1 MAMTMHLNIVSAEEE
16 IFSGTV
22 EAVFVPLLSGEVG
35 IYPRHT
41 PLIGEIGEIKPGEII
56 VRSEES
62 EKEQHFFVSGGILE
76 VQPHVV
82 TVLSDTAIRAK
93 DLDESVALEA
103 KRQAEDAMKDQ
114 KADMDFAM
122 AQAELAEAVAQLNM
136 IRKLRETK

>member
-22 EAVFVPLLSGEVG
+22 ESVFVPLLSGEVG

-41 PLIGEIGEIKPGEII
+41 PLIGEIKPGEII
-56 VRSEES
+56 VRSDEGEN
-62 EKEQHFFVSGGILE
+62 EQHFFVSGGILE

-103 KRQAEDAMKDQ
+103 KRHAEEAMAGQ
-114 KADMDFAM
+114 KTDMEFAL
-122 AQAELAEAVAQLNM
+122 AQAELAEAAAQLNM
-136 IRKLRETK
+136 IRKLREKK

>member
-22 EAVFVPLLSGEVG
+22 ESVFVPLLSGEVG

-41 PLIGEIGEIKPGEII
+41 PLIGEIKPGEIV
-56 VRSEES
+56 VRSDEGEN
-62 EKEQHFFVSGGILE
+62 EQHFFVSGGILE

-103 KRQAEDAMKDQ
+103 KRQAEEAMAGQ
-114 KADMDFAM
+114 KTDMEFAL
-122 AQAELAEAVAQLNM
+122 AQAELAEAAAQLNM
-136 IRKLRETK
+136 IRKLRENK

>member
-22 EAVFVPLLSGEVG
+22 VAVFVPLLSGEVG

-41 PLIGEIGEIKPGEII
+41 PLIGEIKPGEII
-56 VRSEES
+56 VRSEEGDN
-62 EKEQHFFVSGGILE
+62 EQHFFVSGGILE

-103 KRQAEDAMKDQ
+103 KRQAEEAMKDQ
-114 KADMDFAM
+114 KADMDFAL
-122 AQAELAEAVAQLNM
+122 AQAELAEAVAQLNL
-136 IRKLRETK
+136 IRKLREKK

>member
-16 IFSGTV
+16 IFSDTV
-22 EAVFVPLLSGEVG
+22 EAVFVPLVSGEVG

-41 PLIGEIGEIKPGEII
+41 PLVGEIKPGEVIA
-56 VRSEES
+56 RSHEGEH
-62 EKEQHFFVSGGILE
+62 EQRFYVSGGILE

-103 KRQAEDAMKDQ
+103 KRQAEEAMQGQ
-114 KADMDFAM
+114 KADMDFAR

-136 IRKLRETK
+136 IRKLREKK

>member
-1 MAMTMHLNIVSAEEE
+1 MVMTMHLNIVSAEEE

-41 PLIGEIGEIKPGEII
+41 PLIGEIKAGEII
-56 VRSEES
+56 VRSDEGEN
-62 EKEQHFFVSGGILE
+62 EQHFFVSGGILE
-76 VQPHVV
+76 VQPHIV

-93 DLDESVALEA
+93 DLDENVALEA
-103 KRQAEDAMKDQ
+103 KRQAEEAMKDH

>member
-41 PLIGEIGEIKPGEII
+41 PLIGEIKPGEII
-56 VRSEES
+56 VRSDEG

-76 VQPHVV
+76 VQPHVI

-103 KRQAEDAMKDQ
+103 KRQAEEAMKDQ

>member
-41 PLIGEIGEIKPGEII
+41 PLIGEIKPGEII
-56 VRSEES
+56 VRSEEGDS
-62 EKEQHFFVSGGILE
+62 EQHFFVSGGILE

-103 KRQAEDAMKDQ
+103 KRQAEEAMKDQ
-114 KADMDFAM
+114 KADMDFAL
-122 AQAELAEAVAQLNM
+122 AQAELAEAVAQLNL
-136 IRKLRETK
+136 IRKLREKK

>member
-22 EAVFVPLLSGEVG
+22 EAIFVPLLSGEVG

-41 PLIGEIGEIKPGEII
+41 PLIGEIKPGEII
-56 VRSEES
+56 VRSDDGET
-62 EKEQHFFVSGGILE
+62 EQHFFVSGGILE

-103 KRQAEDAMKDQ
+103 KRQAEEAMKDQ

>member
-16 IFSGTV
+16 IFSGTI
-22 EAVFVPLLSGEVG
+22 ESVFIPLVSGEVG

-41 PLIGEIGEIKPGEII
+41 PLIGEIKPGEII
-56 VRSEES
+56 VRSEEG
-62 EKEQHFFVSGGILE
+62 ENEQHFFVSGGILE

-103 KRQAEDAMKDQ
+103 KRQAEEAMQDQ
-114 KADMDFAM
+114 KADMDFAL

-136 IRKLRETK
+136 IRKLREKR

>member
-22 EAVFVPLLSGEVG
+22 ESVFVPLLSGEVG

-41 PLIGEIGEIKPGEII
+41 PLIGEIKPGEIV
-56 VRSEES
+56 VRSDEGEN
-62 EKEQHFFVSGGILE
+62 EQHFFVSGGILE

-103 KRQAEDAMKDQ
+103 KRQAEEAMAGQ
-114 KADMDFAM
+114 KTDMEFAL
-122 AQAELAEAVAQLNM
+122 AQAELAEAAAQLNM
-136 IRKLRETK
+136 IRKLREKK

>member
-1 MAMTMHLNIVSAEEE
+1 MTMHLNIVSAEEE

-22 EAVFVPLLSGEVG
+22 ESVFIPLVSGEVG

-41 PLIGEIGEIKPGEII
+41 PLIGEIKPGEIV
-56 VRSEES
+56 VRSEEG
-62 EKEQHFFVSGGILE
+62 ENAHHFFVSGGILE

-103 KRQAEDAMKDQ
+103 KRQAEEAMQDQ
-114 KADMDFAM
+114 KADMDFAL

-136 IRKLRETK
+136 IRKLREKR

>member
-22 EAVFVPLLSGEVG
+22 ESVFVPLLSGEVG

-41 PLIGEIGEIKPGEII
+41 PLIGEIKPGEIV
-56 VRSEES
+56 VRSDEGEN
-62 EKEQHFFVSGGILE
+62 ERHFFVSGGILE

-103 KRQAEDAMKDQ
+103 KRHAEEAMAGQ
-114 KADMDFAM
+114 KTDMEFAL
-122 AQAELAEAVAQLNM
+122 AQAELAEAAAQLNM
-136 IRKLRETK
+136 IRKLREKK

>member
-16 IFSGTV
+16 IFSDTV
-22 EAVFVPLLSGEVG
+22 EAVFVPLKSGEVG

-41 PLIGEIGEIKPGEII
+41 PLIGEIKAGEVI
-56 VRSEES
+56 VRSHEGAD
-62 EKEQHFFVSGGILE
+62 EQRFFVSGGILE
-76 VQPHVV
+76 VQPHIV

-103 KRQAEDAMKDQ
+103 KRQAEEVMKDQ
-114 KADMDFAM
+114 KADMDFAL

>member
-41 PLIGEIGEIKPGEII
+41 PLIGEIKPGEII
-56 VRSEES
+56 VRSEEGDN
-62 EKEQHFFVSGGILE
+62 EQHFFVSGGILE

-103 KRQAEDAMKDQ
+103 KRQAEEAMKDQ
-114 KADMDFAM
+114 KADMDFAL
-122 AQAELAEAVAQLNM
+122 AQAELAEAVAQLNL
-136 IRKLRETK
+136 IRKLREKK

>member
-22 EAVFVPLLSGEVG
+22 ESVFVPLLSGEVG

-41 PLIGEIGEIKPGEII
+41 PLIGEIKPGEII

-62 EKEQHFFVSGGILE
+62 ENEQHFFVSGGILE

>member
-41 PLIGEIGEIKPGEII
+41 PLIGEIKPGEII

-62 EKEQHFFVSGGILE
+62 ENEQHFFVSGGILE
-76 VQPHVV
+76 VQPHVI

-103 KRQAEDAMKDQ
+103 KRQAEEAMKDQ
-114 KADMDFAM
+114 KADMDFAL
-122 AQAELAEAVAQLNM
+122 AQAELAEAVAQLNL
-136 IRKLRETK
+136 IRKLREKK